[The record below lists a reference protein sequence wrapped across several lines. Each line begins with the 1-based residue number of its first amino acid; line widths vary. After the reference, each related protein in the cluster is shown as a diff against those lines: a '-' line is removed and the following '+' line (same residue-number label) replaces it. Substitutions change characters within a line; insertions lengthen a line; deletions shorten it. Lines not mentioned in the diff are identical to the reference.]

1 MVWGMNFP
9 SSFGDFWPEGQF
21 EVDESGQDGW
31 SERLKSHYME
41 QSPEKRKGLFTYVDE
56 SPAKT
61 AHFYSGY
68 VARKF
73 INEIGSQPDHTR
85 PPPTSIKDHE
95 PPQSFYTEKTYKNL
109 GSMIALNYGLL
120 AVDEEL
126 KAIIERVE
134 PNKHQF
140 FPIAIIMPKGVVY
153 PKKYYIL
160 VIGQYCSSFSPEKSK
175 SGSFRAI
182 PNSDRFSHTET
193 KAGITGLA
201 LAKDVYGKA
210 HLWRERRLSDL
221 SIFFSDE
228 LQAEIEKAGLRIPK
242 HYKMMEA

>member
-1 MVWGMNFP
+1 MWGMNFP

-21 EVDESGQDGW
+21 EGKGSDAWKSRLGDYYDRQPQETQKSLFEYRGGDTYPFFVSMKFK
-31 SERLKSHYME
+31 SETGSSRRGE
-41 QSPEKRKGLFTYVDE
+41 QPF
-56 SPAKT
+56 
-61 AHFYSGY
+61 
-68 VARKF
+68 
-73 INEIGSQPDHTR
+73 
-85 PPPTSIKDHE
+85 TSIKDHE
-95 PPQSFYTEKTYKNL
+95 PPQSFYAEKTYKNL

-140 FPIAIIMPKGVVY
+140 FLIEIIMPKGVVY

-221 SIFFSDE
+221 PIFFSDE
-228 LQAEIEKAGLRIPK
+228 LQTEIENAGLRIPK
-242 HYKMMEA
+242 PYKMMEA